1 MTDAFSL
8 NINDTSG
15 IISPGLVLFR
25 EIMEFNLDEMA
36 RQAGDINRLRP
47 HCKTHKMPEVI
58 RILLDRGITKHKCA
72 TFAEAEMLAGCG
84 VKDICL
90 AYNMVGPNVQR
101 AVAFKEAYPD
111 VTLIVTADHLGPLQ
125 QLSAAAVAADQEVEV
140 LIDLDTGQHRTGIEY
155 GPEAVEL
162 YRQMHELP
170 GIIPGGIHL
179 YDGQNH
185 QTDLQERI
193 DAVTACWQTASA
205 LKADLE
211 QQGMTVP
218 RVVAGGTGSFPIYA
232 SLGDPVIEASPGTN
246 IFFDSN
252 YGKMFPD
259 LKYIPAMRILS
270 RVISCPSNGRVT
282 FDLGYKAC
290 ASDPP
295 AGSRVVI
302 PSISDADAVLQNEE
316 HLVIKTDS
324 HSEFTPGDEILAIP
338 AHVCPTSALHKSVYV
353 VENGEVVDQWEIT
366 ARDRKINI

>member
-1 MTDAFSL
+1 MTEEFSL
-8 NINDTSG
+8 SISDTSG

-25 EIMEFNLDEMA
+25 EIMESNLDEMT
-36 RQAGDINRLRP
+36 RQAGDVNRLRP

-58 RILLDRGITKHKCA
+58 KILLGRGITKHKCA
-72 TFAEAEMLAGCG
+72 TFAEAEMLAECG

-90 AYNMVGPNVQR
+90 AYNLVGPNVDR
-101 AVAFKEAYPD
+101 AIQFRRAYPD
-111 VTLIVTADHLGPLQ
+111 VTFIVTADHAVPLQ
-125 QLSAAAVAADQEVEV
+125 QLSEAAVAAGEDIEV

-155 GPEAVEL
+155 GGGAVEL
-162 YRQMHELP
+162 YQLMGDLP

-185 QTDLQERI
+185 QTDLQERT
-193 DAVTACWQTASA
+193 DAVHECWQQANA
-205 LKADLE
+205 LKSDVEAL
-211 QQGMTVP
+211 GLPVP

-232 SLGDPVIEASPGTN
+232 SLGDPVVETSPGTN

-252 YGKMFPD
+252 YGRMFPD

-302 PSISDADAVLQNEE
+302 PEISDADAVLQYEE
-316 HLVIKTDS
+316 HLVIKTDG
-324 HSEFTPGDEILAIP
+324 HPGFTPGDEILAIP

-353 VENGEVVDQWEIT
+353 IENGEVVDQWEIT
-366 ARDRKINI
+366 ARDRKISI